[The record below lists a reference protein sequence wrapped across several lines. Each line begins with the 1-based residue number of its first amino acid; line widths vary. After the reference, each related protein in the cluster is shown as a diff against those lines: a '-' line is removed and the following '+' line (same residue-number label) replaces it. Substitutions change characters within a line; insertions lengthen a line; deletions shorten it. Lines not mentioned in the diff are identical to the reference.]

1 MKTRLLRAAILA
13 ALGLLVAG
21 GAEAG
26 RRLGERLIPSPAAG
40 AGRLFD
46 GPAEL
51 LRAAAADR

>member
-1 MKTRLLRAAILA
+1 MKTRLLRAAVLA

-40 AGRLFD
+40 AGRMFD
-46 GPAEL
+46 GPLE
-51 LRAAAADR
+51 AARTVNN